1 MRRAGDQVEVNVQLI
16 DAESGAHV
24 WADRFETNRRNL
36 AGAKSEI
43 TGRLTRTLNLELV
56 QDAGR
61 RIEQEKA
68 VDPDVRDLVM
78 RGWALLYR
86 PQSAVTFRKAKGA
99 FEQALEIDPRS
110 VDARIG
116 IASALVNVV
125 FGGWSSSVPQD
136 QARAEDLLLEALERD
151 ANRSDVHATMGLLRR
166 QQNRLVESRIEWET
180 AIALDRNNATAIR
193 NLGITLMYLGQPEAA
208 ILQIDKGM
216 QVSPY
221 DYNTPV
227 ANWSLGLS
235 HLLLGRWMKTSTFLE
250 RPAAPILVSVIS
262 ILAWPRRSGSRE
274 TLRTRAPLLPRGSS
288 SDRSS
293 TRWQHGE
300 PIVPGRP
307 ILSSRRSPR
316 KRCMSACTEPVSP
329 TNERHPRHLFF
340 ASDRK

>member
-86 PQSAVTFRKAKGA
+86 PQSAATFRKAKGA

-116 IASALVNVV
+116 IASA
-125 FGGWSSSVPQD
+125 
-136 QARAEDLLLEALERD
+136 
-151 ANRSDVHATMGLLRR
+151 
-166 QQNRLVESRIEWET
+166 
-180 AIALDRNNATAIR
+180 
-193 NLGITLMYLGQPEAA
+193 
-208 ILQIDKGM
+208 
-216 QVSPY
+216 
-221 DYNTPV
+221 
-227 ANWSLGLS
+227 
-235 HLLLGRWMKTSTFLE
+235 
-250 RPAAPILVSVIS
+250 VI
-262 ILAWPRRSGSRE
+262 
-274 TLRTRAPLLPRGSS
+274 
-288 SDRSS
+288 
-293 TRWQHGE
+293 
-300 PIVPGRP
+300 V
-307 ILSSRRSPR
+307 
-316 KRCMSACTEPVSP
+316 
-329 TNERHPRHLFF
+329 
-340 ASDRK
+340 